1 MIYKFEKALVDFY
14 RFYDHKIGES
24 PIPSDAKSEDEAWRE
39 LVVPVLLC
47 VDGVYD
53 IRQHLECIPLFKD
66 RDDFKTILQYVIDEF
81 PKWENSFAY
90 ADSEWYSPEEL
101 LNHLKE
107 IMCKI
112 DERPTTSK

>member
-24 PIPSDAKSEDEAWRE
+24 PIPSDAKSEDEAWGE
-39 LVVPVLLC
+39 LVVHVQTY
-47 VDGVYD
+47 VDGLFD
-53 IRQHLECIPLFKD
+53 IRQHLECMPLFKD

-81 PKWENSFAY
+81 PKWENTFAY
-90 ADSEWYSPEEL
+90 SKLYSPEEL

-112 DERPTTSK
+112 NERPATSD

>member
-1 MIYKFEKALVDFY
+1 MIREFRKALVDFY

-39 LVVPVLLC
+39 LVVHVLTY
-47 VDGVYD
+47 VNGVYD

-90 ADSEWYSPEEL
+90 ADSKLYSPEEL

-112 DERPTTSK
+112 NE

>member
-1 MIYKFEKALVDFY
+1 MIYKFEKALVEFY

-24 PIPSDAKSEDEAWRE
+24 PIPSDAKSEEEAWDE
-39 LVVPVLLC
+39 LVVPVQTI
-47 VDGVYD
+47 VDGFYD
-53 IRQHLECIPLFKD
+53 IQLGLEIMPLFKD

-81 PKWENSFAY
+81 PKWQNTFAY
-90 ADSEWYSPEEL
+90 SKWYSPEEL

-112 DERPTTSK
+112 NERPATSD